1 MSPLQRSK
9 YRNLKATEVIMR
21 RRSEIRVKIS

>member
-1 MSPLQRSK
+1 MSPLQRRK

-21 RRSEIRVKIS
+21 KGSVARVKIN